1 VSTVYGALPE
11 TDDEHHDES
20 TTRAIGLALLA
31 GFALMLLSVPLF
43 DSWSVL
49 MTESSL

>member
-1 VSTVYGALPE
+1 VRVESLWLIIRGVSTVYGALPE

-31 GFALMLLSVPLF
+31 GFALMLL
-43 DSWSVL
+43 
-49 MTESSL
+49 